1 MTLYGALGTGV
12 PGLHAQAS
20 KLGTVADN
28 VANTSANGYK
38 RASVEFSS
46 LILQRQSATMIPAA

>member
-1 MTLYGALGTGV
+1 M